1 MLTLRSV
8 APPPSVVS
16 RSIDYYLPVFFMT
29 GPRVTEVS
37 LSPKQIIAQRLPN
50 AILTLDSCQTPKLSA
65 PCLGIVEAVRYSIVK
80 VQCMRMPS
88 LFKKTRCWRNLA
100 NSKKI
105 SQLLFLLRAAK
116 QLYSEFKYALS
127 NTDQQILM

>member
-100 NSKKI
+100 NSKKY
-105 SQLLFLLRAAK
+105 FAALIFVK
-116 QLYSEFKYALS
+116 SGETVIFG
-127 NTDQQILM
+127 I